1 MIPNEKKVRIILKG
15 VRNVLLAFLGEHD
28 GDMEEMEHFLTS

>member
-1 MIPNEKKVRIILKG
+1 MIPNEKKSRIILKG
-15 VRNVLLAFLGEHD
+15 VMNVFLASMGEHD